1 MVTQTPGSHHA
12 VAVQS
17 LCSRCAVTAVP
28 VQLPGSF
35 QTMAVPSS
43 GSHHAVT
50 GSHCAVGGQ
59 TTWGRVTATGGA
71 IN

>member
-1 MVTQTPGSHHA
+1 MVTQTPGSHRA

-17 LCSRCAVTAVP
+17 QCSHCAVP
-28 VQLPGSF
+28 VQLQGSF
-35 QTMAVPSS
+35 QTVAVQSS

-50 GSHCAVGGQ
+50 GSHYAVGEQ
-59 TTWGRVTATGGA
+59 TTWGCVTKTGGA